1 MNAGGYQILDFT
13 GVTLNSD
20 TPVTVTLPKHAE
32 ILRTTN
38 KIVHLHNLTI
48 DNVTLDALAHIRT
61 STGARDGKVYGF
73 IGPNSLFFNISTDDN
88 NVTFT
93 PA

>member
-1 MNAGGYQILDFT
+1 MNVGGYQILDFT
-13 GVTLNSD
+13 GVTLNSE
-20 TPVTVTLPKHAE
+20 TPVTVNLPKHAE

-48 DNVTLDALAHIRT
+48 NNVTLDALADIRT